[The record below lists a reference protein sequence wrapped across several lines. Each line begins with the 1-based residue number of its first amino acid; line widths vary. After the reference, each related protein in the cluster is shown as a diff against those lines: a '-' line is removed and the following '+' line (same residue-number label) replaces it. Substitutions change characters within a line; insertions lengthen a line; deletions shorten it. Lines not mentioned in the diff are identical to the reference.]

1 MDKIEELK
9 NKIESF
15 QAKSAAKEEI
25 KAFIQL
31 VVGLLKNSK
40 ESFDKLSN
48 ENKQTIKDAIAYLEK
63 FHEEQINS
71 HDAKTN
77 AMMGSFD
84 AQVALLKGMIA
95 KVKTIKPVDGIDGH
109 NPDPEEVVPLVL
121 AKLPKVEPVVLDDR
135 QKIVEKINTGGKK
148 DLKIELSQIEGTK
161 FKKEMYD
168 WAVGV
173 LDQRT
178 QFLINKQSTSSSGG
192 GTWGS
197 ITGTLSNQTDLQS
210 ALDAKQNTITGL
222 TASGAELNILDG
234 ATLSTTELNYVD
246 GVTSS
251 IQTQLN
257 TKANSAGS
265 LTQFVGNTA
274 WRVFYSDASGD
285 VTELALGAD
294 GTFLKS
300 NGASSAPTF
309 ATPAGSGDVSKVG
322 TPANNQV
329 GVWTGDGTIEGDA
342 SLTFDTTT
350 DTLAIGTSVGAS
362 TATPTTLN
370 MGGTYADTIVSSKA
384 KWKLY
389 EDGTPA
395 NTYGIGISAGQFN
408 FFTHSAATYNWY
420 FNDVEKMELDGSGNL
435 FLVGSIGSTGTRN
448 TKGWFTNLEITN
460 MPTVGGTSLSSTF
473 QPLDSDL
480 TTIAGLTATTDNF
493 IQSTGSAWASRTPT
507 QATATLINF
516 VGDSGAGGTKGLVPA
531 PTTGDATKYL
541 KGDGTWATISGSG
554 ANTALSNLSGVAINA
569 SLVPDTDATY
579 AIGSITNGWAT
590 VYMGS
595 AGALNFANG
604 DVTLTHSSNT
614 LTLAGGNL
622 ALGSNSLTM
631 TGSLGATGARLTKG
645 WFTDLEVT
653 NAIAGSI
660 TGNATTVTNATLTTA
675 LTVNTG
681 TVTLT
686 GNVANTSVLT
696 IGAGAV
702 SVSGTNTGDNAV
714 NSLYSGLVSN
724 ATHTGDATGATAL
737 TVVAINGTSLAGLA
751 TGILKN
757 TTATGVPS
765 IAVAGDFPTLNQ
777 NTTGSA
783 ATLTTARAIYGNN
796 FDGSAALTQVIAS
809 TYGGTGN
816 GFTKFSGPTTAE
828 RTKTLRDATDTILEL
843 GGSYTPT
850 GTWTSLT
857 MVTPVLGTPTS
868 GTLTNCTGL
877 PVAGITASTST
888 ALGVGSLELG
898 HASDTTL
905 SRSAAGVLAVE
916 GVVIPSIS
924 STNTLTNKRV
934 TKRTDTTTSSATP
947 TINTDNVDEYYI
959 TAQTVAITSFTTNLS
974 GTPTLGQTLFISVI
988 GTAARAITWGAS
1000 FANGPVA
1007 LPTTTVTTTQ
1017 LSVLLKWDGSIWRCY
1032 ATGSTV

>member
-1 MDKIEELK
+1 MPPKEDNSLERQKYQLHKKGYEDITKAISSRPEVQKMELLGA
-9 NKIESF
+9 E
-15 QAKSAAKEEI
+15 
-25 KAFIQL
+25 L
-31 VVGLLKNSK
+31 V
-40 ESFDKLSN
+40 
-48 ENKQTIKDAIAYLEK
+48 TIKGQKGDKGDKGDKGEKGDSITGPQGPKGNDSTVPGPKGPIGLTGKDGKNGRDGINGLNGKDGKNGKDGNDGSPDSPADIVSKLQTVKKAWLNIDAIDGDFNK
-63 FHEEQINS
+63 KIKQII
-71 HDAKTN
+71 HTGGDTGVTEA
-77 AMMGSFD
+77 
-84 AQVALLKGMIA
+84 
-95 KVKTIKPVDGIDGH
+95 PIDG
-109 NPDPEEVVPLVL
+109 NQYARKNGGWEEVVASGGGGAVDS
-121 AKLPKVEPVVLDDR
+121 VNGQTGVVVLDADDIDDTSTTN
-135 QKIVEKINTGGKK
+135 KFVTSADITKLGNLSGTNTGDQDISGKADK
-148 DLKIELSQIEGTK
+148 SGAL
-161 FKKEMYD
+161 
-168 WAVGV
+168 
-173 LDQRT
+173 T
-178 QFLINKQSTSSSGG
+178 QFL
-192 GTWGS
+192 
-197 ITGTLSNQTDLQS
+197 
-210 ALDAKQNTITGL
+210 
-222 TASGAELNILDG
+222 
-234 ATLSTTELNYVD
+234 
-246 GVTSS
+246 
-251 IQTQLN
+251 
-257 TKANSAGS
+257 
-265 LTQFVGNTA
+265 GNTA

-285 VTELALGAD
+285 ITELALGAD

-329 GVWTGDGTIEGDA
+329 GVWTGDGTIEGA
-342 SLTFDTTT
+342 SSFTYDGANLQLTGD
-350 DTLAIGTSVGAS
+350 
-362 TATPTTLN
+362 
-370 MGGTYADTIVSSKA
+370 
-384 KWKLY
+384 
-389 EDGTPA
+389 
-395 NTYGIGISAGQFN
+395 
-408 FFTHSAATYNWY
+408 
-420 FNDVEKMELDGSGNL
+420 
-435 FLVGSIGSTGTRN
+435 IGSTGTRI
-448 TKGWFTNLEITN
+448 TKGWFTDLQVTNAIVGSVTGNAATVTTNANLTGVV
-460 MPTVGGTSLSSTF
+460 TSVGNATAIADAALSIAKTSGLQTALDGK

-569 SLVPDTDATY
+569 SLVPDTDGTY
-579 AIGSITNGWAT
+579 ALGTISNAWLTLYLASGSTI
-590 VYMGS
+590 
-595 AGALNFANG
+595 NFANG
-604 DVTLTHSSNT
+604 DILLTHSTNT
-614 LTLAGGNL
+614 LTLSGGDL

-645 WFTDLEVT
+645 WFTDLQVT

-660 TGNATTVTNATLTTA
+660 TGNAATVTTNA
-675 LTVNTG
+675 N
-681 TVTLT
+681 LT
-686 GNVANTSVLT
+686 GHITSVGNAAVLGSFT
-696 IGAGAV
+696 KAQLDTAV
-702 SVSGTNTGDNAV
+702 SDGNVLYVGDV
-714 NSLYSGLVSN
+714 TTN
-724 ATHTGDATGATAL
+724 ATHTGDATGSGAL

-757 TTATGVPS
+757 TTGTGVPS

-777 NTTGSA
+777 STTGSA

-796 FDGSAALTQVIAS
+796 FDGSTALTQVIAS

-816 GFTKFSGPTTAE
+816 GFTKFTGPATTE
-828 RTKTLRDATDTILEL
+828 KTKTLRDATDTILEL

-857 MVTPVLGTPTS
+857 LVTPVLGTPAS
-868 GTLTNCTGL
+868 GNLANCTFPTLNQSTTGSAATLTTTRTIWGQNFNGSANVT
-877 PVAGITASTST
+877 
-888 ALGVGSLELG
+888 GSLTLG
-898 HASDTTL
+898 ANDLTMTGSL
-905 SRSAAGVLAVE
+905 AATGARVTKGWFTDIESTNAPTVGGVAV
-916 GVVIPSIS
+916 PTIS
-924 STNTLTNKRV
+924 STNTLTNKRL
-934 TKRTDTTTSSATP
+934 TKRTGTTTSHATP